1 VKKILFAISTVIY
14 MALSCGIAME
24 IHYCMG
30 SKAGVYF
37 YGVEKD
43 KCGKCGMKEKKGC
56 CHDEFKFYKIE
67 DSYKNVSNDIS
78 FATPVTDIVSTYPVY
93 NWQITSTD
101 VVAAMR
107 NNSPPPEYTGPSAC
121 VMNCVFRI

>member
-1 VKKILFAISTVIY
+1 VKKVLLAISTIIY

-30 SKAGVYF
+30 SRAGVDF
-37 YGVEKD
+37 YAFEKD

-56 CHDEFKFYKIE
+56 CHDEFKFYKLA

-78 FATPVTDIVSTYPVY
+78 FATPEIEVVNTYPLF
-93 NWQITSTD
+93 NWQVTSTD
-101 VVAAMR
+101 VAATVH

-121 VMNCVFRI
+121 IMNCVFRI